1 MARDAKSFLTG
12 LMLCT
17 LFAVGCKKE
26 SASRLRAG
34 TEIEIQ
40 VGNDRISGAEENH
53 HDMYSF
59 GGMLGLYYGCSSVFR
74 ISGNESIE
82 ITLGTS
88 LTNHSEVQEDDFV
101 QLLRP
106 GERSFGSLGSFTTFP
121 QMKPGKVEI
130 AFTDRDS
137 KRWCSTRIV
146 EKAVDGKI
154 DASVFLEQPESKFF
168 IDEVKDLTAENSHGY
183 RIRGHFDCVLYEV
196 NGSAKKKIKGNFQ
209 GVVSAFE

>member
-1 MARDAKSFLTG
+1 MVRDVRAFFSYFV
-12 LMLCT
+12 LCT

-26 SASRLRAG
+26 SASRQRAG
-34 TEIEIQ
+34 TDIEMQ
-40 VGNDRISGAEENH
+40 VGDDRFSGAEENH

-101 QLLRP
+101 QLLQP
-106 GERSFGSLGSFTTFP
+106 GERSFGSLGSFTTYP

-130 AFTDRDS
+130 AFTDKDS

-146 EKAVDGKI
+146 EKEVDGRI
-154 DASVFLEQPESKFF
+154 DANIFLEQPEGKFF
-168 IDEVKDLTAENSHGY
+168 IDDVKELTAEDGHGY
-183 RIRGHFDCVLYEV
+183 RIRGHFDCFLYEV
-196 NGSAKKKIKGNFQ
+196 NGQAKKKIKGNFQ

>member
-1 MARDAKSFLTG
+1 MV
-12 LMLCT
+12 CT
-17 LFAVGCKKE
+17 LFAVACKKE
-26 SASRLRAG
+26 SASRQPAG
-34 TEIEIQ
+34 AEIEIQ
-40 VGNDRISGAEENH
+40 VGDDRVSGAEENH

-59 GGMLGLYYGCSSVFR
+59 GGVLGLYYGCSSVFR

-88 LTNHSEVQEDDFV
+88 LTDHSEVQEDDLV
-101 QLLRP
+101 RLLQP

-121 QMKPGKVEI
+121 DMRPGKVEI
-130 AFTDRDS
+130 AFTDKDS

-146 EKAVDGKI
+146 EQTVDGRI
-154 DASVFLEQPESKFF
+154 DASIFLEQPESKFF
-168 IDEVKDLTAENSHGY
+168 IDEVRDLAAENGHGY
-183 RIRGHFDCVLYEV
+183 RIHGHFDCFLYEV